1 MIEILKESIES
12 STGIFST
19 PNEVK
24 RFLEDVTGEALT
36 TNRLSALLID
46 LGWIHSRSYQ
56 RVSKNGIK
64 SSFYHRVEDKK
75 LRLSLKVSSLTDS
88 ISPVKSNETLSQI
101 NHRFLKSRANKEA
114 SLASLREIES
124 EIASLRKEKTE
135 LENKIQ
141 SREYIKLETAQI
153 ELDMALVEFKS
164 ELDLFAFKFA
174 GQLASLTD
182 ENEVSKI
189 LETEINRVLTKLSKF
204 DVSNLPE

>member
-1 MIEILKESIES
+1 MIEILSESIEP
-12 STGIFST
+12 STGNFST

-46 LGWIHSRSYQ
+46 LGWVHSRSYQ
-56 RVSKNGIK
+56 RVGKNGIK

-75 LRLSLKVSSLTDS
+75 LRLSLKISTLADS
-88 ISPVKSNETLSQI
+88 TSPVKSDETLSQI

-124 EIASLRKEKTE
+124 EIASLRKEKTA
-135 LENKIQ
+135 LEYKIQ
-141 SREYIKLETAQI
+141 SGEYIKLSCAQR
-153 ELDMALVEFKS
+153 ELDLALVDFKS
-164 ELDLFAFKFA
+164 ELDLFAFNLA
-174 GQLASLTD
+174 PQLASLTS

-189 LETEINRVLTKLSKF
+189 LEKEVNRVLEKLSQF
-204 DVSNLPE
+204 DVSSLPE